1 MKRQLQP
8 FAKEREDAQMCW
20 CDALHKAGE
29 AKEEMCAFW
38 AQCRRKFEHHRWTEG
53 KELLPYFN
61 NTKYDVDALDQ
72 IARPYSGKGARR
84 RWPVTVFY
92 NILNLAGINTH
103 ILFKECSQR
112 QIAGGFAQGPSQQH
126 NQALQHYTKMESVLS
141 IQNGHLFWLWRWN
154 IQACY
159 WCNQLINNCIM
170 K

>member
-8 FAKEREDAQMCW
+8 FAKERKDAQMCW

-29 AKEEMCAFW
+29 AKEEMWAFW

-84 RWPVTVFY
+84 RWPITVFY

-112 QIAGGFAQGPSQQH
+112 QIARGVCTGSQSAAQSSIA
-126 NQALQHYTKMESVLS
+126 ALH
-141 IQNGHLFWLWRWN
+141 QNGVSTFNTKWSLVLTVKVKHPGMLL
-154 IQACY
+154 
-159 WCNQLINNCIM
+159 M
-170 K
+170 